1 MTKLQKQVQE
11 FMEAFQ
17 QDCSSVQRMPSQA
30 TFDLGMKLITEERNE
45 LQGAETLTDRKD
57 AIGDLLYVVYWMAN
71 AHGLDMEAIT
81 DEIHRSNMSKMWT
94 DEEIAQLIP
103 KTISTRGICARL
115 NASVKVIH
123 SLAIGNPRRHVVV
136 RVSDGKVIKSP
147 SYSPAQL
154 ENMTKVCFEC
164 EKHPSNCIC
173 EE

>member
-94 DEEIAQLIP
+94 DEEIAQI
-103 KTISTRGICARL
+103 